1 MTEKKWRRNAQVVAR
16 TIGEDMILVPT
27 GRGIVDLQC
36 LFTLNETGCFI
47 WEQLVDRRNV
57 AQLSTALV
65 EQFEV
70 TREQAEDDLSRF
82 LTELAQEGCIVE
94 EMDSPESSGETRSG

>member
-1 MTEKKWRRNAQVVAR
+1 MTERKWRRNPQVVAR
-16 TIGEDMILVPT
+16 KIGEDMILVPT

-36 LFTLNETGCFI
+36 LFTLNDTGCFI

-65 EQFEV
+65 GQFAV
-70 TREQAEDDLSRF
+70 TREQAEEDLSRF

-94 EMDSPESSGETRSG
+94 ELDNPESLNETGSG

>member
-1 MTEKKWRRNAQVVAR
+1 MTGKKWRHNPQVVAR
-16 TIGEDMILVPT
+16 KIGEDMILVPT

-36 LFTLNETGCFI
+36 LFTLNDTGCFI
-47 WEQLVDRRNV
+47 WEQLVDPRNAV
-57 AQLSTALV
+57 ELSTALV

-70 TREQAEDDLSRF
+70 PREQAEEDLSRF

-94 EMDSPESSGETRSG
+94 EMDNPESSGKTGSG